1 MSKPLKSIVGL
12 ALLSAALLPAPSH
25 ATEDAAQFFSGKTVR
40 LILGTGAGGAYGAYA
55 ILFSEY
61 FSKHI
66 PGNPSVVPEFRPG
79 AGGVTAANYLY
90 NAALKDGTMLGMPM
104 APVVLAQLT
113 APSIQYD
120 ASKFN
125 WIGQLAGLTRLIA
138 VWNTSPVKTFD
149 DLKTHETIAGD
160 SGRGSETYINPA
172 VINSL
177 FGTKIKLVGGYTG
190 SNGVMLALERG
201 EVSLASGTWANFAE
215 NHPDWIRDHKVRF
228 LVQIGSKKLAG
239 YQDLP
244 LLSDL
249 AKDDD
254 DRQVI
259 EFMSLITQSVGY
271 SIMAPPGVPS
281 DRIGLLRTAFDATV
295 KDRGFLDSARKC
307 CVDLAPEPY
316 TIVEQAVEKAVN
328 SPQSIL
334 DRFMRASNP

>member
-1 MSKPLKSIVGL
+1 MSKQYKSLVAMVLLGV
-12 ALLSAALLPAPSH
+12 ALFSTVSRAD
-25 ATEDAAQFFSGKTVR
+25 EDAAQFFSGKTIQ

-55 ILFSEY
+55 ILFSKY

-66 PGNPSVVPEFRPG
+66 PGNPSVIPEFRPG

-104 APVVLAQLT
+104 APIVLAQLT

-120 ASKFN
+120 AAKFN

-177 FGTKIKLVGGYTG
+177 FGTKIKLVGGYDG

-201 EVSLASGTWANFAE
+201 EISLASGTWANFAE
-215 NHPDWIRDHKVRF
+215 NHPDWISNHKVRF
-228 LVQIGSKKLAG
+228 LVQIGSRKLPG
-239 YQDLP
+239 YEDLP

-249 AKDDD
+249 AKNDD
-254 DRQVI
+254 DRQVV

-281 DRIGLLRTAFDATV
+281 DRVAVLRTAFDAAV
-295 KDRGFLDSARKC
+295 KDPDFLASAHKC

-316 TIVEQAVEKAVN
+316 TTVEQAVKKAVN
-328 SPQSIL
+328 SPKAVL